1 MSGRRTDYDYRPELR
16 NGIVE
21 YIVPEDYWAKTPQ
34 PLRYLFAIDVSWNS
48 SQSGMLTTF
57 CKTLSDILYD
67 ETSSDRLPNG
77 ARIGIMTFDN
87 TIHFYNLKV
96 TYAYTKCFVSR
107 ATLLMQ
113 CYY

>member
-34 PLRYLFAIDVSWNS
+34 PVHYLFAIDVSWNS

-57 CKTLSDILYD
+57 CKTLNDILYD
-67 ETSSDRLPNG
+67 ESSTDRLPTG
-77 ARIGIMTFDN
+77 AKVGIMTFDS

-96 TYAYTKCFVSR
+96 SCISM
-107 ATLLMQ
+107 LLQ
-113 CYY
+113 Y